1 MRCQGMSW
9 AVGDEGGKR
18 GSEGE
23 EQEGLHGGG
32 ADQVNVKG
40 VLLQPVHPPQLP
52 RQQSVLEH
60 RRNFSITRPIHPY
73 TFFSHCMYPSIHSPY
88 YSITISIHPP
98 IDITTFSQMPPAALP
113 ACIHLH
119 VPTVSG
125 RGREPHGG
133 SGLPHVPQLGGHDT
147 FSSSALAALPA
158 EPGVMAEPRPCAPA
172 ALGFVLSSSPGVHG
186 WVTAGVTNCLPKFL
200 TKTPICAIYSNGSN
214 LWRAILRSVIKHWS
228 NNTLQDG
235 LQDT

>member
-1 MRCQGMSW
+1 MSW

-18 GSEGE
+18 GTEEE
-23 EQEGLHGGG
+23 EQEGLHGGD

-73 TFFSHCMYPSIHSPY
+73 TFFYHCMYPSIHPPY
-88 YSITISIHPP
+88 YSITVSIHPP
-98 IDITTFSQMPPAALP
+98 RHHHLLPNAFHRSPCMHPASP
-113 ACIHLH
+113 SLH

-125 RGREPHGG
+125 RGREPHGDP
-133 SGLPHVPQLGGHDT
+133 GLLHVPQLVGHDT
-147 FSSSALAALPA
+147 FSPSALAALPA
-158 EPGVMAEPRPCAPA
+158 EPGVMAEPRTCAPA
-172 ALGFVLSSSPGVHG
+172 ALGFVLPSSPGVYG

-214 LWRAILRSVIKHWS
+214 LWRAVLRSVIKHWS